1 MGRRAPSLFTE
12 EAMSN
17 PVINTKVERVVESM
31 ENLAI
36 QAARATMS
44 NTPSA
49 VADVHDARDEAAT
62 ALRELL
68 QPTLRVVGG
77 TAAR

>member
-1 MGRRAPSLFTE
+1 
-12 EAMSN
+12 MSN
-17 PVINTKVERVVESM
+17 PVINTKVERMIEAV

-36 QAARATMS
+36 QAARATMT

-49 VADVHDARDEAAT
+49 VADVNDARSEAAT
-62 ALRELL
+62 AFREFL